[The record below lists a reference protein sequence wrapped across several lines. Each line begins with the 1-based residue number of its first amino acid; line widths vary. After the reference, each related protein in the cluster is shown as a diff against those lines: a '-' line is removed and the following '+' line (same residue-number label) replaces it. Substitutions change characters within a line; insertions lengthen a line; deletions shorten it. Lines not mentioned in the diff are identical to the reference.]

1 MSAFFLVANP
11 LFRLFFSLLL
21 SQDTSSEHYR
31 RGIRRRRHFSHVC
44 RMCRHHIFFYCF
56 SVEAFNIIFIV
67 SSGLRIFAQHSRNVA
82 PSESYFCTCVCD
94 EMCFCRIQY
103 GELSYVWNATW
114 LLRAIVNTGFLIRA
128 VWHGIYMRNLHIW
141 GSWISQ
147 LP

>member
-1 MSAFFLVANP
+1 MSAFFPSGKSAFSTFFFATAQPRHVLWALSERDSSSSSFFACVSYVP
-11 LFRLFFSLLL
+11 L
-21 SQDTSSEHYR
+21 
-31 RGIRRRRHFSHVC
+31 SHL
-44 RMCRHHIFFYCF
+44 FYCF

-94 EMCFCRIQY
+94 EMCFCRIQC

-114 LLRAIVNTGFLIRA
+114 LLRAIVNTGFWIQA
-128 VWHGIYMRNLHIW
+128 AWFGIYMRSLHIW